1 MQTKCVSMLAKL
13 TLSFKSEKKKKKQ
26 LDVGL
31 KLKLNGKRLQPAN
44 SVKYLGVKIDKH
56 LTWKPHI
63 DGISAKLNKVNAII
77 SRIRHFDQK
86 TLQTIY
92 YAIFKPHL

>member
-13 TLSFKSEKKKKKQ
+13 TLSFRSVKKKKKQ

-31 KLKLNGKRLQPAN
+31 KLKLNGKRLQP
-44 SVKYLGVKIDKH
+44 
-56 LTWKPHI
+56 
-63 DGISAKLNKVNAII
+63 AKLNKVNAII